1 MMAAEMGPV
10 LKYLTDSGVVIKA
23 VRRRQNVREVVVHL
37 AKEVT
42 LGHIL
47 GGSASCVIAC
57 LF

>member
-1 MMAAEMGPV
+1 MGPV